1 MKVTFTK
8 EAILGGLQKV
18 LSIISTRTT
27 HPVLK
32 NILFHAEKDHILLTA
47 TDLDI
52 TVRTRVEAQVS
63 KGGGTTLPAR
73 QVSMVFKEV
82 VGTEIQMEADSE
94 NVASIRAGSSFFKL
108 KGISEEDFPVLP
120 KFEGGKTYSVPEG
133 TLAAMLKHTSYA
145 ASRDESRY
153 VLNGVLLSFKASKL
167 TAVASDGRRM
177 ALYETEV
184 EFPKDSEGDYV
195 LPIKAVEEL
204 IKTLGDEGTV
214 KIVAM
219 PNQVCFEFKDVLL
232 VTKLVEGTY
241 PNFRQVIP
249 AQSAERIK
257 LEREAL
263 LGAVRRAGLVAM
275 EQTNSVKLNF
285 SKNKLEVTAAA
296 ANVGEAQETIAI
308 AYSGKPLSI
317 AFNPEYLMD
326 PLRVLTQDEVF
337 LELTDEL
344 NPGLVKADVPF
355 LYVIMPMR
363 TT

>member
-8 EAILGGLQKV
+8 EAILAGLQKV

-32 NILFHAEKDHILLTA
+32 NILFRAEKDHILLTA

-52 TVRTRVEAQVS
+52 TVRTKVPAEVS
-63 KGGGTTLPAR
+63 KSGATTLPAR

-82 VGTEIQMEADSE
+82 VGAEIQMDVDGD

-120 KFEGGKTYSVPEG
+120 KFEGGKSYSVPEG
-133 TLAAMLKHTSYA
+133 LLATMLKHTAYA

-153 VLNGVLLSFKASKL
+153 VLNGVLLSFKGAKL

-177 ALYETEV
+177 ALYESEL
-184 EFPKDSEGDYV
+184 EFAKDSEGDYV

-214 KIVAM
+214 KVLAM
-219 PNQVCFEFKDVLL
+219 PNQISFEFRDVLL
-232 VTKLVEGTY
+232 ITKLVEGTY

-263 LGAVRRAGLVAM
+263 LGAVRRASLVAV

-285 SKNKLEVTAAA
+285 SKNKLEVTAVAP
-296 ANVGEAQETIAI
+296 NVGEAQETLAV
-308 AYSGKPLSI
+308 AYTGKPLSI

-326 PLRVLTQDEVF
+326 PLRVLVQDEIY

-344 NPGLVKADVPF
+344 NPGLIKADIPF

-363 TT
+363 ST

>member
-1 MKVTFTK
+1 MKLTFAK

-18 LSIISTRTT
+18 LSVISTRTT

-32 NILFHAEKDHILLTA
+32 NILFQAEKDHVLLTA

-52 TVRTRVEAQVS
+52 TVRTKVPADVS

-82 VGTEIQMEADSE
+82 IATEIQMEVDSE
-94 NVASIRAGSSFFKL
+94 NVAAIRAGASFFKL

-120 KFEGGKTYSVPEG
+120 KLEGGKTYSISEG
-133 TLAAMLKHTSYA
+133 LLSDMLKHTVYA

-153 VLNGVLLSFKASKL
+153 ILNGVLLSFKSGKL

-177 ALYETEV
+177 ALYESEV
-184 EFPKDSEGDYV
+184 EFSKDSEGDYV
-195 LPIKAVEEL
+195 LPLKAVDEL
-204 IKTLGDEGTV
+204 IKTLGEDGTV
-214 KIVAM
+214 KIVATA
-219 PNQVCFEFKDVLL
+219 NQVAFEFKDVLI

-241 PNFRQVIP
+241 PNYRQVVP

-257 LEREAL
+257 LEREVL
-263 LGAVRRAGLVAM
+263 LGAIKRVSLVAM

-296 ANVGEAQETIAI
+296 PNVGEAQETIAI

-326 PLRVLTQDEVF
+326 PLRVLVQDEVYI
-337 LELTDEL
+337 ELTDEL
-344 NPGLVKADVPF
+344 NPGLIKADIPF